1 MNSVLKYSMLTFL
14 LLAVAACTEEMLE
27 EQGKTEAEERVVEL
41 SLNVVPESGSLETKA
56 LETTTDESGIKDFWL
71 MEFDAAGKAVGV
83 PKYYVNEAQ
92 ASVPLIIPTGDA
104 PYTVVAIAN
113 THNPL
118 LSDTF
123 LKADEIGK
131 LKALFLNVSRL
142 EDLYT
147 DSGNLLMSGTAEI
160 NSDTESLSID
170 FYRNMARLSLTVS
183 NSVNSGVRVH
193 SVQLRNVS
201 TKLFYAD
208 RLWDAEYNLPTNSG
222 AEADYYTQYYTE
234 NPAPG
239 TDDVTLLNYPV
250 DDCVLEPGGTDVP
263 LQYYLARNCRGT
275 GVSSTAYDKSRNPL
289 PNSTFIEVIAE
300 KIVAGGTGTPL
311 RYRFYLGEDMID
323 DYNIVSNHHY
333 KLTIVIDGS
342 GSSLDSRV
350 EDFGSV
356 TLGEANSYIINPL
369 PTLAS
374 ELQQVHR
381 LPVTDRVNAFWG
393 LGNNVGDA
401 NKKIGS
407 TTEWVAEVI
416 WQDVE
421 GKQLISFCNESGVT
435 AENSTGDVS
444 LAPYVYEGKGLG
456 YLYFKPLPDAKGNLV
471 IGVRKKG
478 APKTDYLWSW
488 HLWITDYAPDDR
500 PAGTAWGDE
509 YVFDVT
515 GGNVHRYD
523 DGTNRKVWSERY
535 KNKYIMDRNLG
546 AMTATRGS
554 ALRELN
560 GMAYQFGRKDPFPM
574 YNTKLYNV
582 KGEDLKNES
591 GGIYSGAS
599 ATDYVLKESGTSSF
613 ANSVNKPH
621 TFFYPGSGD
630 WASPNPYNSTSI
642 VWNNPSDYTSETGKS
657 LFDPCP
663 EGWRVPVNY
672 TWALFSNVTTR
683 VENGWSS
690 GWSFYISSSGTNPGD
705 PTAFYPASGYR
716 NVGSGAVSNPGSIG
730 YCWSS
735 SPFSSTYGFNLY
747 FHSSNVSPQNYYY
760 RGLGFPVRCVQ
771 E

>member
-1 MNSVLKYSMLTFL
+1 MNCVLKYSMSAFL
-14 LLAVAACTEEMLE
+14 LLATAACTEEMPE
-27 EQGKTEAEERVVEL
+27 RPGKAEVEERVVEL

-56 LETTTDESGIKDFWL
+56 LEATTDEDGIKDFWL
-71 MEFDAAGKAVGV
+71 MEFDATGKAVGV

-92 ASVPLIIPTGDA
+92 ALVPLIIPTGDA

-147 DSGNLLMSGTAEI
+147 DSGNLLMSGTTEI
-160 NSDTESLSID
+160 NRDTESLSID
-170 FYRNMARLSLTVS
+170 FYRNMARLSLTVN

-193 SVQLRNVS
+193 SVQLRSVS
-201 TKLFYAD
+201 AKLFYAD
-208 RLWDAEYNLPTNSG
+208 RLWDA
-222 AEADYYTQYYTE
+222 ADADDYTE
-234 NPAPG
+234 HPVPG
-239 TDDVTLLNYPV
+239 KDDVTLLNYPV
-250 DDCVLEPGGTDVP
+250 DACVLEPGGSTDAP
-263 LQYYLARNCRGT
+263 LQYYLARNCRGA
-275 GVSSTAYDKSRNPL
+275 GMSSTAYDKSRSPL

-300 KIVAGGTGTPL
+300 KIVAEGTGTPL
-311 RYRFYLGEDMID
+311 RYRFYLGEDMIN
-323 DYNIVSNHHY
+323 DYNVISNHHY

-356 TLGEANSYIINPL
+356 TLGDANSYIINPL

-393 LGNNVGDA
+393 LGNNVGDV

-407 TTEWVAEVI
+407 TTDWIAEVI

-421 GKQLISFCNESGVT
+421 GKQLISFCNESGVI
-435 AENSTGDVS
+435 AENSTGDVN
-444 LAPYVYEGKGLG
+444 LAPYVYEGKGMG

-500 PAGTAWGDE
+500 PVGTAWGDE
-509 YVFDVT
+509 YIFEVQ
-515 GGNVHRYD
+515 GGNIHRYD
-523 DGTNRKVWSERY
+523 DGTNQKIWSERY

-546 AMTATRGS
+546 AMTASRGS
-554 ALRELN
+554 TLRELS

-574 YNTKLYNV
+574 YNTKLYNA
-582 KGEDLKNES
+582 KGEDLRNEE
-591 GGIYSGAS
+591 GGLYSGVAS
-599 ATDYVLKESGTSSF
+599 NATDYVLKEGGRGSF
-613 ANSVNKPH
+613 ANSVNNPH
-621 TFFYPGSGD
+621 TFYYPGSGD

-716 NVGSGAVSNPGSIG
+716 TVGSGAVSSPGSSG

-735 SPFSSTYGFNLY
+735 SPNSSTYGFSLH
-747 FHSSNVSPQNYYY
+747 FHSSYVSPQNSNY
-760 RGLGFPVRCVQ
+760 RGAGFPVRCVQ